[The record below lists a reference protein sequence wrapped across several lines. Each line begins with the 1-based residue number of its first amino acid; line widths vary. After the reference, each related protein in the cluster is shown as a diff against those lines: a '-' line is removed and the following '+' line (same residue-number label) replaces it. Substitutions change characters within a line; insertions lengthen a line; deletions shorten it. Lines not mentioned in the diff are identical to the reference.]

1 MATKRKT
8 KGIYHMTDFVVEART
23 LGGRLQN
30 AREKQK
36 LSISLVAK
44 LSGVQS
50 KTLKNWELDRSEPR
64 SNRLVNL
71 AGVLGVTAS
80 YLLDGTGGEIEP
92 EQKSKTDIKMAI
104 GELEIEAE
112 SLTNEIV
119 KSSERLKAITR
130 RLSMLRQSEW

>member
-1 MATKRKT
+1 MATKRKA
-8 KGIYHMTDFVVEART
+8 KGKYNMTDFVVEART
-23 LGGRLQN
+23 LVGRLQN
-30 AREKQK
+30 SREKQG
-36 LSISLVAK
+36 LSISLAAT
-44 LSGVQS
+44 LSGVQY

-92 EQKSKTDIKMAI
+92 DQKSKTDIKVAI
-104 GELEIEAE
+104 AELEIEAE

-119 KSSERLKAITR
+119 KSSEKLKAITR
-130 RLSMLRQSEW
+130 CLSMLRQSEW

>member
-1 MATKRKT
+1 MS
-8 KGIYHMTDFVVEART
+8 DFVEEDKT
-23 LGGRLQN
+23 LGGRLQD
-30 AREKQK
+30 AREKQG

-92 EQKSKTDIKMAI
+92 DQKSRSDVKSLIS
-104 GELEIEAE
+104 ELENQTETLA
-112 SLTNEIV
+112 LEIT
-119 KSSERLKAITR
+119 KLSEQMRAISR
-130 RLSMLRQSEW
+130 QLSALRQSEW

>member
-1 MATKRKT
+1 
-8 KGIYHMTDFVVEART
+8 MTDFVVEART

-80 YLLDGTGGEIEP
+80 YLLDGTGGVVWEVEGYRFTVRTVAR
-92 EQKSKTDIKMAI
+92 S
-104 GELEIEAE
+104 
-112 SLTNEIV
+112 
-119 KSSERLKAITR
+119 
-130 RLSMLRQSEW
+130 

>member
-1 MATKRKT
+1 MS
-8 KGIYHMTDFVVEART
+8 DFVEEGKT
-23 LGGRLQN
+23 LGGRLQD
-30 AREKQK
+30 AREKQGI
-36 LSISLVAK
+36 SISLVAK

-92 EQKSKTDIKMAI
+92 EQKSSSDVKLLIS
-104 GELEIEAE
+104 ELENQTETLALE
-112 SLTNEIV
+112 MTKL
-119 KSSERLKAITR
+119 SEQLRAVNR
-130 RLSMLRQSEW
+130 QLSALRHSDS